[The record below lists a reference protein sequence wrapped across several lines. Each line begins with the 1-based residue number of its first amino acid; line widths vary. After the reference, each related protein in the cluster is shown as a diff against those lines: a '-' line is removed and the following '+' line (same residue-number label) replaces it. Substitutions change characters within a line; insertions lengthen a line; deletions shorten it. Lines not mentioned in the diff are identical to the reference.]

1 MSEAFNS
8 IKQGLTEAI
17 EYNNGQINKAIV
29 HEFTPVDV
37 KAIRKKVSMSQTEF
51 ASAFG
56 VSVATLRHWERGD
69 RKPRGPALVLLN
81 VVAKEPEAVLR
92 ALSSTAKL

>member
-1 MSEAFNS
+1 MSDLFES

-17 EYNNGQINKAIV
+17 EFAQGEKQIAII

-37 KAIRKKVSMSQTEF
+37 KAIRKKVGMSQSEF

-56 VSVATLRHWERGD
+56 ISLGTLRHWERGD
-69 RKPRGPALVLLN
+69 RKPRGPALTLLN
-81 VVAKEPEAVLR
+81 LIAKEPGLVMQVLR
-92 ALSSTAKL
+92 N